1 MVEIRAFRKEDTR
14 EVASLFY
21 RTMRKF
27 NSKDYF
33 KKSAV
38 KEFIDYYNPEKHPLP
53 RLIRRFKATPI
64 FYVAEQDGKIVG
76 GIRGKPYRI
85 FSLYVEGECHG
96 MGIGNLLIHRFE
108 SEAKRMGSILAHV
121 RASIHAIQFYE
132 KMGYR
137 KTAEVRGYY
146 GMKQQPMIREL
157 D

>member
-1 MVEIRAFRKEDTR
+1 MIQLRRFRNEDTR

-38 KEFIDYYNPEKHPLP
+38 KEFIDYYNPDKHPLP
-53 RLIRRFKATPI
+53 RLARRFRNTPI
-64 FYVAEQDGKIVG
+64 FFVAEQDGKIVG
-76 GIRGKPYRI
+76 GIRGKPDRI

-108 SEAKRMGSILAHV
+108 SEAKRRGSILAHV
-121 RASIHAIQFYE
+121 RASIYAIQFYE
-132 KMGYR
+132 KMGYV
-137 KTAEVRGYY
+137 KTSEVKEYY
-146 GMKQQPMIREL
+146 GMAQQPMIKEL